1 MTLRQHLTAAKGL
14 LVAAGIEPAEAARD
28 VLFLAMHTLG
38 WDRATLHARDLEP
51 PPGTFAA
58 AYNAAIAR
66 RTRREPIA
74 YITGVQEFW
83 NRDFA
88 VSPAVLIPRPE
99 TELIIE
105 EAMSLAF
112 AMVADIGTGS
122 GCLAVTLAA
131 ECPRAQVV
139 ATDISA
145 PALEVA
151 RANARRHGVADRIAF
166 RETPYLDGIT
176 GPFDLIVSN
185 PPYVTDAEY
194 ADLAPEVHDFEPRSA
209 LAAGAE
215 GLDDIAGVLRAAL
228 THLAPGGRL
237 LLEMGHQQSAAV
249 TDLVAVHHGLH
260 LVDIR
265 NDLQGIA
272 RMAIIARRIGE

>member
-28 VLFLAMHTLG
+28 VLFLAMHALG

-51 PPGTFAA
+51 TPDTFAA
-58 AYNAAIAR
+58 AYDAAIER

-74 YITGVQEFW
+74 YITGRQEFW
-83 NRDFA
+83 SRDFS

-105 EAMSLAF
+105 EALSLAF
-112 AMVADIGTGS
+112 ATVADIGTGS

-209 LAAGAE
+209 LTAGPD
-215 GLDDIAGVLRAAL
+215 GLDDVRQVLGCAATRL
-228 THLAPGGRL
+228 RPGGL
-237 LLEMGHQQSAAV
+237 LLMEIGFGQAEAV
-249 TDLVAVHHGLH
+249 SVLVNASSLA
-260 LVDIR
+260 LLRIS
-265 NDLQGIA
+265 NDLQ
-272 RMAIIARRIGE
+272 AIPRIVVAQRPAP

>member
-28 VLFLAMHTLG
+28 ALFLAMHTLG
-38 WDRATLHARDLEP
+38 WDRATIHARDLESP
-51 PPGTFAA
+51 PDTFAA
-58 AYNAAIAR
+58 AYGAAIER

-74 YITGVQEFW
+74 YITGHQEFW
-83 NRDFA
+83 NRDFL

-105 EAMSLAF
+105 EALSLAF
-112 AMVADIGTGS
+112 VTVADIGTGS

-131 ECPRAQVV
+131 EFPRAQVV

-151 RANARRHGVADRIAF
+151 RGNAQRHGVADRIAF
-166 RETPYLDGIT
+166 RETPYLDGVT

-194 ADLAPEVHDFEPRSA
+194 ANLAPEVHDFEPRSA
-209 LAAGAE
+209 LTAGPDGLGDVRAILSCAATR
-215 GLDDIAGVLRAAL
+215 LV
-228 THLAPGGRL
+228 PGGML
-237 LLEMGHQQSAAV
+237 LMEIGFGQSEMVRSLVQA
-249 TDLVAVHHGLH
+249 TPDLT
-260 LVDIR
+260 LVRISP
-265 NDLQGIA
+265 DLQSIP
-272 RMAIIARRIGE
+272 RIVVAQRTAP

>member
-28 VLFLAMHTLG
+28 VLFLAMHALG

-51 PPGTFAA
+51 PPDTFAA
-58 AYNAAIAR
+58 AYDAAIER

-74 YITGVQEFW
+74 YITGRQEFW
-83 NRDFA
+83 SRDFS

-105 EAMSLAF
+105 EALSLAF
-112 AMVADIGTGS
+112 ATVADIGTGS

-209 LAAGAE
+209 LTAGPD
-215 GLDDIAGVLRAAL
+215 GLDDVRQVLGCAATRL
-228 THLAPGGRL
+228 RPGGL
-237 LLEMGHQQSAAV
+237 LLMEIGFGQAEAV
-249 TDLVAVHHGLH
+249 SVLVNASSLA
-260 LVDIR
+260 LLRIS
-265 NDLQGIA
+265 NDLQ
-272 RMAIIARRIGE
+272 AIPRIVVAQRPAP